1 MDYSHIDN
9 ITNLNLTSKL
19 KETDNISVQNFVST
33 ALNLNHLKN
42 NRVDMTQQFSHLS
55 DSDSQSACRFEGGE

>member
-1 MDYSHIDN
+1 MFHLLGDQLILDDMSN
-9 ITNLNLTSKL
+9 SKN
-19 KETDNISVQNFVST
+19 KIFNF
-33 ALNLNHLKN
+33 NHLKN